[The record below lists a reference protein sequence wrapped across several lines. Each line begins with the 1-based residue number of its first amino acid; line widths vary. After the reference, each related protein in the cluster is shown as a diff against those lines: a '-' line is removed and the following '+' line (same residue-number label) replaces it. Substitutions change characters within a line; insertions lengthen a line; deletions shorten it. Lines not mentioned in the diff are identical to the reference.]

1 MDILEK
7 LRKLKFTVSLD
18 NVVIAILIIIVV
30 ALAVYL
36 IIKLI
41 LKLIKGRVSIKTIT
55 INRISVDLECN
66 SYVKKLA
73 NEVWIEL
80 STRKIALPFD
90 EENDVII
97 EVYNSWYEV
106 FKRFREILK
115 ELPINNNKE
124 VEKLSLLILKILNEE
139 LRGHLTKWQA
149 RFRKWYKENENI
161 IGEDPQEIQ
170 KKYPQYKELVKD
182 LKRVNNKMI
191 IFTEEL
197 DKIRKEG

>member
-18 NVVIAILIIIVV
+18 NVVIATLIIIVA
-30 ALAVYL
+30 ALVIYL

-55 INRISVDLECN
+55 INGISVDLECN

-73 NEVWIEL
+73 NEEWIEL

-90 EENDVII
+90 EENDVIV

-182 LKRVNNKMI
+182 LKRVNNNMI

>member
-41 LKLIKGRVSIKTIT
+41 LRLIKGRVSIKTIT
-55 INRISVDLECN
+55 INGISVDLECN
-66 SYVKKLA
+66 SHVKKLA

-90 EENDVII
+90 EENDVIVEI
-97 EVYNSWYEV
+97 YNSWYEV
-106 FKRFREILK
+106 FTRFREILK

-149 RFRKWYKENENI
+149 RFRKWYKENKNT
-161 IGEDPQEIQ
+161 IGEEPQEIQ
-170 KKYPQYKELVKD
+170 KKYPQYEELIKD
-182 LKRVNNKMI
+182 LKRVNNNMI

>member
-7 LRKLKFTVSLD
+7 LRKLKFTVSLY
-18 NVVIAILIIIVV
+18 NVVIATLIIIVA
-30 ALAVYL
+30 ALVIYL

-55 INRISVDLECN
+55 INGISVDLECN

-90 EENDVII
+90 EENDVIV

-139 LRGHLTKWQA
+139 LRCHLTKWQS

-182 LKRVNNKMI
+182 LKRVNNNMI

>member
-7 LRKLKFTVSLD
+7 LRRLKLIISLD
-18 NVVIAILIIIVV
+18 NVVIAIVIILV
-30 ALAVYL
+30 LCFF
-36 IIKLI
+36 IKFI
-41 LKLIKGRVSIKTIT
+41 LKFIKGRVSIKTIT
-55 INRISVDLECN
+55 INGISIDLECN

-90 EENDVII
+90 EENDVIV

-115 ELPINNNKE
+115 KLPINNNKE

-139 LRGHLTKWQA
+139 LRSHLTKWQA

-161 IGEDPQEIQ
+161 IGKDPQEIQ
-170 KKYPQYKELVKD
+170 KKYPQYEELVRD
-182 LKRVNNKMI
+182 LKRVNNNMI

-197 DKIRKEG
+197 DKIRKER

>member
-36 IIKLI
+36 IIKL
-41 LKLIKGRVSIKTIT
+41 KLIKGRVSIKTIT
-55 INRISVDLECN
+55 INGISVDLECN

-124 VEKLSLLILKILNEE
+124 VEKLSSLILKILNEE

-149 RFRKWYKENENI
+149 RFRKWYKENKNTI
-161 IGEDPQEIQ
+161 DEDPQEIQ
-170 KKYPQYKELVKD
+170 KKYPQYEELIKD
-182 LKRVNNKMI
+182 LKRVNNNMI

>member
-18 NVVIAILIIIVV
+18 NVVIATLIIIVA
-30 ALAVYL
+30 ALVIYL

-55 INRISVDLECN
+55 INGISVDLECN
-66 SYVKKLA
+66 GYVKKLA

-90 EENDVII
+90 EENDVIV

-115 ELPINNNKE
+115 ELPTNNNKE

-182 LKRVNNKMI
+182 LKRVNNNMI

-197 DKIRKEG
+197 DKIRKKG

>member
-1 MDILEK
+1 M
-7 LRKLKFTVSLD
+7 
-18 NVVIAILIIIVV
+18 
-30 ALAVYL
+30 
-36 IIKLI
+36 
-41 LKLIKGRVSIKTIT
+41 
-55 INRISVDLECN
+55 DLECN

-124 VEKLSLLILKILNEE
+124 VEKLSSLILKILNEE

-149 RFRKWYKENENI
+149 RFRKWYKENKNTI
-161 IGEDPQEIQ
+161 DEDPQEIQ
-170 KKYPQYKELVKD
+170 KKYPQYEELIKD
-182 LKRVNNKMI
+182 LKRVNNNMI

>member
-7 LRKLKFTVSLD
+7 LRRLKLIISLD
-18 NVVIAILIIIVV
+18 NVVITIVIV
-30 ALAVYL
+30 SVLCFF
-36 IIKLI
+36 IKFI
-41 LKLIKGRVSIKTIT
+41 LKFIKGRVSIKTIT
-55 INRISVDLECN
+55 INGISIDLECN

-90 EENDVII
+90 EENDVIV

-124 VEKLSLLILKILNEE
+124 VEKLSLLIIKILNEE
-139 LRGHLTKWQA
+139 LRSHLTKWQA
-149 RFRKWYKENENI
+149 RFRKWYKENKNI
-161 IGEDPQEIQ
+161 IGKDPQEIQ
-170 KKYPQYKELVKD
+170 KKYPQYEELVRD
-182 LKRVNNKMI
+182 LKRVNNNMI

-197 DKIRKEG
+197 DKIRKER

>member
-18 NVVIAILIIIVV
+18 NVVIATLIIIVA
-30 ALAVYL
+30 ALVIYL

-55 INRISVDLECN
+55 INGISVDLECN

-90 EENDVII
+90 EENDVIV

-161 IGEDPQEIQ
+161 IGEAPQEIQ
-170 KKYPQYKELVKD
+170 KKYPQYEELIKD
-182 LKRVNNKMI
+182 LKRVNNNMI

-197 DKIRKEG
+197 DKIRKEE

>member
-18 NVVIAILIIIVV
+18 NVVIATLIIIVA
-30 ALAVYL
+30 ALVIYL

-41 LKLIKGRVSIKTIT
+41 LKLIKDRVSIKTIT
-55 INRISVDLECN
+55 INGISVDLECN

-90 EENDVII
+90 EENDVIV

-182 LKRVNNKMI
+182 LKRVNNNMI